1 MEKSGQGHT
10 PRHSTLIINRPD
22 LQSPQQ
28 KLVSGLLTMVF
39 WLLWAL
45 LWLPLITLAAWAFFG
60 VQLHVH
66 MIELEGYAGFFD
78 LLSTYAMIIVAM
90 GGTLVVWAKY
100 NHFRFRGMDRRK
112 AAAPVSIDMLA
123 SFAGHSP
130 LRVAQWRE
138 MRVMTVEHDANGRIL
153 AIRDDMPVRSEE
165 SGSTGRQP
173 LAACTGSDAISP
185 GKPQHERETLTPA

>member
-10 PRHSTLIINRPD
+10 PRHSTLIIDRPD
-22 LQSPQQ
+22 LQSWQQ
-28 KLVSGLLTMVF
+28 KFVSGVLTMVF
-39 WLLWAL
+39 WFLWVV

-78 LLSTYAMIIVAM
+78 LLSSYALVIVAM

-100 NHFRFRGMDRRK
+100 NHLRFRGMDRRK
-112 AAAPVSIDMLA
+112 PGARVHIEMLA
-123 SFAGHSP
+123 DFAGHTP
-130 LRVAQWRE
+130 VRVAQWRE

-153 AIRDDMPVRSEE
+153 GIRDDMPARCEASISTDLQPIAACARSDA
-165 SGSTGRQP
+165 SSTGEPRIEP
-173 LAACTGSDAISP
+173 EALTAA
-185 GKPQHERETLTPA
+185 